1 MEAQYIRVRSY
12 NIPAN
17 RMLIDG
23 VIGLVGTPFFISSD
37 RFGTKKSQIFIL
49 KPLFMSNSLWT
60 HLFICRAN
68 VRLVCLIDHVQRKCM
83 SAADNLSRFISTAS
97 LPISSCIMLPT
108 AFYKRGHSHRGLPRW
123 LMQCW
128 FSSVLF
134 NFHIN
139 TIKIKNQGQY

>member
-1 MEAQYIRVRSY
+1 MEAQYVRVSSY

-37 RFGTKKSQIFIL
+37 RFGTNKSQIFIL
-49 KPLFMSNSLWT
+49 KPLFMSNSLCT

-83 SAADNLSRFISTAS
+83 SAADNLCRFISTAS

-108 AFYKRGHSHRGLPRW
+108 AFYKRGHSHRGLPR
-123 LMQCW
+123 
-128 FSSVLF
+128 
-134 NFHIN
+134 
-139 TIKIKNQGQY
+139 